1 MESSVVLKPGFW
13 GWNQS
18 NLHHFQTYNLMTAPT
33 VFTNKACVYLF
44 NEAIMANKYRKYCFR
59 CDIYIQPPPP
69 PPFFFF
75 FFFLKKKKKRDIL
88 LCTCLSVIYN
98 LVLINNYI
106 FGQPS
111 LFKLHTVD
119 STYLQVLFVR
129 ENIAIK
135 QSATLPENSIQTRS
149 LTELQMQRNSNLI
162 QSGFV
167 VFAFYW
173 RFLTGSLRMS
183 EKLAH

>member
-1 MESSVVLKPGFW
+1 
-13 GWNQS
+13 
-18 NLHHFQTYNLMTAPT
+18 MTAPT

-44 NEAIMANKYRKYCFR
+44 NEAIMANKYPKYCFL
-59 CDIYIQPPPP
+59 CDIYKQTPPPP
-69 PPFFFF
+69 PTSP
-75 FFFLKKKKKRDIL
+75 LLKKRDIL

-135 QSATLPENSIQTRS
+135 RSATLPENSIQTRS
-149 LTELQMQRNSNLI
+149 LTELQMQRNSNFI
-162 QSGFV
+162 QSGFI